1 MSCKG
6 VDTYDETTL
15 VSFWKQP
22 LCGVTQKG
30 NNDETMR
37 KQRWNKHPVDHWKC
51 WIAKMSLYLKA
62 WCLWWLLCHKDYCRQ
77 LQKNCLI
84 QLL

>member
-1 MSCKG
+1 MRVLKFVKD
-6 VDTYDETTL
+6 VDIYDETTL

-37 KQRWNKHPVDHWKC
+37 KQR
-51 WIAKMSLYLKA
+51 
-62 WCLWWLLCHKDYCRQ
+62 
-77 LQKNCLI
+77 
-84 QLL
+84 

>member
-1 MSCKG
+1 MIVLFSLSILYHLKLSVNGLLSIVRRSKG

-37 KQRWNKHPVDHWKC
+37 KQRGNKHSDDP
-51 WIAKMSLYLKA
+51 
-62 WCLWWLLCHKDYCRQ
+62 
-77 LQKNCLI
+77 
-84 QLL
+84 